1 MVNEVGSCNFVIQLM
16 LSSFYCCMEGAM
28 PLHVHAVEVELS
40 VLLYLWWYSLI
51 GHHELHVTAHQ
62 WYVLCVLC

>member
-1 MVNEVGSCNFVIQLM
+1 
-16 LSSFYCCMEGAM
+16 MEGAM

-51 GHHELHVTAHQ
+51 GHHELYVTAHQ